1 MHWPSDPPQGRLRG
15 NRAARSEVRTAA
27 CDVAAAQ
34 VDYRPAA
41 AATCCSDSSSRGHSK
56 RRTCWSWSRSCRGW
70 RSRHGSGRR
79 RRRQRARG
87 GSGAVRGGAARAMQ
101 VLPGARASAAAAAAA
116 AAMRQLLLDSAV
128 LRAAAAANQEEEEGH
143 LVSNGRFTV
152 SEHGLTNGLPV
163 S

>member
-1 MHWPSDPPQGRLRG
+1 MLAVHWPSDPPQGRLRG
-15 NRAARSEVRTAA
+15 NRAARSEVCTAA

-41 AATCCSDSSSRGHSK
+41 ANHSK
-56 RRTCWSWSRSCRGW
+56 RRTCWSWSRSCRGR

-79 RRRQRARG
+79 RRRRRQRARV

>member
-1 MHWPSDPPQGRLRG
+1 MHWPRDPPQGRLRG
-15 NRAARSEVRTAA
+15 NRAARSEVCTAA

-70 RSRHGSGRR
+70 RSRHGSGR